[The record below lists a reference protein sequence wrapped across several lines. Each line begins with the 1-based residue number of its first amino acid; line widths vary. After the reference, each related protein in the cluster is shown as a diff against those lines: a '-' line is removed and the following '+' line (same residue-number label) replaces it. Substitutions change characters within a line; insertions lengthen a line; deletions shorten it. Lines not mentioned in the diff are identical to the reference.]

1 MSLLPMGN
9 NDTTGGL
16 LGGGGFGSGLLGRLA
31 SNDPRQQ
38 AWNQAAF
45 ALLATPGNIAQ
56 KIGGAGIAGLGTFQN
71 AQQNQAAQKFR
82 DMQMQQMQAQMEEQE
97 RQRKMQEQVRN
108 AAMGSVVQPQQMP
121 VNEMEAANQAY
132 TGDTGIKPGGFDQ
145 RAFIQKLYQIDPMQ
159 ALSMEQQLAKREAP
173 IAVKEGESLLDPRTL
188 QPVFQ
193 NKKAPDLPSAVRE
206 YEYAVSQGYR
216 GSFDEWSKAQK
227 RAGASN
233 TSVSYGAPV
242 AAVDSFGNPVF
253 FQPDKGG
260 GAPAI
265 VPGVAPPK
273 NEKPMTEA
281 QAKAATFKSQMEAAE
296 KELQTVP
303 INPSSIASQLD
314 VMLAG
319 GVTNPFASSNA
330 QRARQAQEQ
339 WSESFLRFKTGAAAT
354 KDEVLLNVR
363 TFFPQ
368 PGDSKAV
375 VEQKGRMRKQAMKDI
390 EFAASGKAPSQ
401 PAADGWSIT
410 PMGQ

>member
-1 MSLLPMGN
+1 MTAMAM
-9 NDTTGGL
+9 GL
-16 LGGGGFGSGLLGRLA
+16 LSRRNIGEAGLMGMQA
-31 SNDPRQQ
+31 YNTGMQTQQ
-38 AWNQAAF
+38 ANQ
-45 ALLATPGNIAQ
+45 
-56 KIGGAGIAGLGTFQN
+56 
-71 AQQNQAAQKFR
+71 FR
-82 DMQMQQMQAQMEEQE
+82 ELQMQQMKAQMDEQE
-97 RQRKMQEQVRN
+97 RERKLQEQVR
-108 AAMGSVVQPQQMP
+108 AAALGSVVQPSPIPATAMDYE
-121 VNEMEAANQAY
+121 NSF
-132 TGDTGIKPGGFDQ
+132 DTGNSAPQMRPGGFDQ
-145 RAFIQKLYQIDPMQ
+145 KGFINRLYQIDPLKAM
-159 ALSMEQQLAKREAP
+159 SIEQQLSKRDAP
-173 IAVKEGESLLDPRTL
+173 ISVKEGESLLDPRTL
-188 QPVFQ
+188 QPVYQ
-193 NKKAPDLPSAVRE
+193 SKKTPDLPSAVRE
-206 YEYAVSQGYR
+206 YEYAVQQGYR
-216 GSFDEWSKAQK
+216 GSFNDWELSRL

-233 TSVSYGAPV
+233 TTVSYGAPV

-296 KELQTVP
+296 KELETVP
-303 INPSSIASQLD
+303 INPSSITSQVD
-314 VMLAG
+314 VLLAG
-319 GVTNPFASSNA
+319 GVTNPFASPNA

-339 WSESFLRFKTGAAAT
+339 WAESFLRFKTGAAAT

-375 VEQKGRMRKQAMKDI
+375 VEQKKRMRKQAMKDI

-410 PMGQ
+410 PVGQ

>member
-1 MSLLPMGN
+1 MSLLPMPGGMPG
-9 NDTTGGL
+9 TQPTGL
-16 LGGGGFGSGLLGRLA
+16 LGQIQQGLFGDPGRQAMTAMAMGLLGRRGVGEA
-31 SNDPRQQ
+31 GMMGMQAYNTGMQTQQ
-38 AWNQAAF
+38 A
-45 ALLATPGNIAQ
+45 
-56 KIGGAGIAGLGTFQN
+56 
-71 AQQNQAAQKFR
+71 QQFR
-82 DMQMQQMQAQMEEQE
+82 ELQMQQMKAQMDEQE
-97 RQRKMQEQVRN
+97 RQRKMQEQVRS
-108 AAMGSVVQPQQMP
+108 AALGSVIQPQQMP
-121 VNEMEAANQAY
+121 VNEMEAANQAF

-173 IAVKEGESLLDPRTL
+173 IAVKEGEILLDPVTR
-188 QPVFQ
+188 QPLFQ
-193 NKKAPDLPSAVRE
+193 NKKAPDLPTAVRE
-206 YEYAVSQGYR
+206 YEYAVQQGYR
-216 GSFDEWSKAQK
+216 GSFDQWSKDQK

-242 AAVDSFGNPVF
+242 AAVDPFGNPVF

-296 KELQTVP
+296 KELQSVP
-303 INPSSIASQLD
+303 INPSSITSQLD

-319 GVTNPFASSNA
+319 GVTNPFASPNA

-410 PMGQ
+410 PVGQ